1 MQTHKT
7 FDKWLDQNQITL
19 SMTRVMCNPNL
30 MGKALP
36 EPLEHFR
43 CRLFK
48 RDRHVDVYLS
58 LHPEHDN
65 VSPNDAL
72 FMLAMDAAS
81 CRLLEDYEQYKD
93 DWLADIG
100 ECNKMHA
107 MVAGAFWEEY
117 ATRCTQLRK
126 LRSFL
131 GESAFEEMLEGS
143 MLPTELEEAS

>member
-1 MQTHKT
+1 MENRKT

-30 MGKALP
+30 RGKSLP

-48 RDRHVDVYLS
+48 RGRHVDVYLS
-58 LHPEHDN
+58 LQPAHDK

-81 CRLLEDYEQYKD
+81 CRLLEDYEQYKE

-100 ECNKMHA
+100 ESNKMHA
-107 MVAGAFWEEY
+107 TEARAFWEEY
-117 ATRCTQLRK
+117 VTRCTQLRK
-126 LRSFL
+126 LESFL
-131 GESAFEEMLEGS
+131 GESTFEEMLER
-143 MLPTELEEAS
+143 LIVTTELEEAS

>member
-1 MQTHKT
+1 METRKT

-30 MGKALP
+30 MAEELP

-58 LHPEHDN
+58 IQPEHDN
-65 VSPNDAL
+65 MSPDEAL

-81 CRLLEDYEQYKD
+81 CRLLEGYEQYKE

-107 MVAGAFWEEY
+107 TEARTFWEEY
-117 ATRCTQLRK
+117 ATRCSQLRR

-131 GESAFEEMLEGS
+131 GESAFEEMLERLNIS
-143 MLPTELEEAS
+143 NDLVEAS